1 MELNKITDNDLV
13 GKGVLGQED
22 VPGLSAEDMQKKIEE
37 IVREIAIPKIN
48 EVIEYIIQQL
58 ATQDDLEKLSVAS
71 GAVTSVFGRAGTIKA
86 RTGDYTAK
94 MVGAAEEIHAAQHFK
109 DGADPI
115 TAEDIGAAKE
125 VHVHGNIS
133 NDGRIGNTNGLFL
146 MTGISGKIE
155 TVAKENSGLVVPPT
169 TKEISGAFTA
179 ENNVVYFSDGL
190 SDFVFT
196 CDEDKTASC
205 HGWVIFGAPGNISMT
220 GFDYIDDPEEIETAT
235 AGSRWEFDLEKGC
248 LIIRKRSE

>member
-1 MELNKITDNDLV
+1 MELNKITDNDLE
-13 GKGVLGQED
+13 GKGVFGQAD

-58 ATQDDLEKLSVAS
+58 ATQEDLEKLSVAS
-71 GAVTSVFGRAGTIKA
+71 GAVTSVFGRAGTVKA

-94 MVGAAEEIHAAQHFK
+94 MVGAAEETHAAQHFK
-109 DGADPI
+109 DGTDPI
-115 TAEDIGAAKE
+115 TAEDIGAAKD

-133 NDGRIGNTNGLFL
+133 NDGKIGDTNGLVL
-146 MTGISGKIE
+146 MTGVSGKIE
-155 TVAKENSGLVVPPT
+155 AVAKENSGLVVPPKE
-169 TKEISGAFTA
+169 KEISGAFTA
-179 ENNVVYFSDGL
+179 ENNVDYFSDGL

-205 HGWVIFGAPGNISMT
+205 HGWVTFGAPGNISMT
-220 GFDYIDDPEEIETAT
+220 GFDYIDDPDDIKTAT
-235 AGSRWEFDLEKGC
+235 AESRWEFDLEKGC